1 MQSLVSRAVKPM
13 APYRVVVTDQVFPSV
28 DIERELLGNAGADL
42 EVATGDREEVLARAE
57 EADALLNTYFPID
70 ADAMKRL
77 ERCRIIARYGIGV
90 DNIDLDAARERDIV
104 VTNVPDYCVEEV
116 AAHAVAMLLALLR
129 RLPEGEAVLRG
140 GGWGIA
146 QLRPIKRLSD
156 GTVGVVGLGRIGRR
170 VVELIRPFGV
180 TILGHDPFVTE
191 LEGVRVV
198 DLDELLAAS
207 DAVTLH
213 CPLLPQTRGLIN
225 TDRLAAMPAHSVLV
239 NTSRGPL
246 VVLDDLLGALRDQ
259 RIRAAALDV
268 FETEPVDAARLEG
281 VPGLL
286 ATPHMAFYSDA
297 AVAESQTKA
306 ATQVIKVL
314 RGERPDYQVN
324 AS

>member
-1 MQSLVSRAVKPM
+1 M
-13 APYRVVVTDQVFPSV
+13 ARYRVVVTDQVFPSV
-28 DIERELLGNAGADL
+28 EIERDLLGAADADL
-42 EVATGDREEVLARAE
+42 EVATGDREEVLARAAD
-57 EADALLNTYFPID
+57 ADALLNTYFPID

-116 AAHAVAMLLALLR
+116 AAHAVAMMLSLLR
-129 RLPEGEAVLRG
+129 KLPDGEAVLRD

-156 GTVGVVGLGRIGRR
+156 TTIGIVGLGRIGRR
-170 VVELIRPFGV
+170 VADLMRPFGV
-180 TILGHDPFVTE
+180 TLLGQDPYVTE
-191 LEGVRVV
+191 LDGVRIV

-207 DAVTLH
+207 DVVTLH
-213 CPLLPQTRGLIN
+213 CPLLPQTKGLVN
-225 TDRLAAMPAHSVLV
+225 AERLASMPPHSALV

-246 VVLDDLLGALRDQ
+246 VVLDDLIAALRDR

-268 FETEPVDAARLEG
+268 FESEPVDPARLDA

-297 AVAESQTKA
+297 AVAESQNKA

-314 RGERPDYQVN
+314 GGERPDYQVN

>member
-1 MQSLVSRAVKPM
+1 M
-13 APYRVVVTDQVFPSV
+13 ARYRVVVTDQVFPSV
-28 DIERELLGNAGADL
+28 EIERELLATAGADL
-42 EVATGDREEVLARAE
+42 EVATGDREEVLARAAA
-57 EADALLNTYFPID
+57 ADALLNTYFPVD

-116 AAHAVAMLLALLR
+116 AAHAVAMMLSLLR
-129 RLPEGEAVLRG
+129 RLPDGEAVLRS

-146 QLRPIKRLSD
+146 RLRPIKRLSD
-156 GTVGVVGLGRIGRR
+156 ATIGIVGLGRIGRR
-170 VVELIRPFGV
+170 VADLMRPFGV
-180 TILGHDPFVTE
+180 TLLGHDPYVTE

-198 DLDELLAAS
+198 ELDELLAAS
-207 DAVTLH
+207 DVVTLH
-213 CPLLPQTRGLIN
+213 CPLLPQTKGLVN
-225 TDRLAAMPAHSVLV
+225 AERLAMMPAHSALV

-246 VVLDDLLGALRDQ
+246 VVLDDLIAALRDK

-268 FETEPVDAARLEG
+268 FESEPVDPARLEG

-297 AVAESQTKA
+297 AVAESQNKA

>member
-1 MQSLVSRAVKPM
+1 M
-13 APYRVVVTDQVFPSV
+13 ARYRVVVTDQVFPSV
-28 DIERELLGNAGADL
+28 AIERELLAAHDADL
-42 EVATGDREEVLARAE
+42 AVASGDRDAVLTRAAD
-57 EADALLNTYFPID
+57 ADALLNTYFPID

-90 DNIDLDAARERDIV
+90 DNIDLDAARDRDIV

-116 AAHAVAMLLALLR
+116 AAHAVAMQLSLLR
-129 RLPEGEAVLRG
+129 RLPDGEAVLRR
-140 GGWGIA
+140 GGWGID

-156 GTVGVVGLGRIGRR
+156 TTIGIVGLGRIGRR
-170 VVELIRPFGV
+170 VADLMRPFGV
-180 TILGHDPFVTE
+180 TLLGHDPYVTE

-198 DLDELLAAS
+198 ELDELLASS
-207 DAVTLH
+207 DVVTLH
-213 CPLLPQTRGLIN
+213 CPLLPQTTGLIN
-225 TDRLAAMPAHSVLV
+225 AERLATMPSHSALV

-246 VVLDDLLGALRDQ
+246 VVLDDLIEALRDK

-268 FETEPVDAARLEG
+268 FESEPVDPARLEG

-297 AVAESQTKA
+297 AVAESQNKA

-314 RGERPDYQVN
+314 GGERPDYQVN

>member
-1 MQSLVSRAVKPM
+1 M
-13 APYRVVVTDQVFPSV
+13 ARYRVVVTDQVFPSV
-28 DIERELLGNAGADL
+28 DIERDLLGAADADL
-42 EVATGDREEVLARAE
+42 EVATGNREEVLARAAD
-57 EADALLNTYFPID
+57 ADALLNTYFPID
-70 ADAMKRL
+70 SDAMKRL

-116 AAHAVAMLLALLR
+116 AAHAVAMLLSLLR
-129 RLPEGEAVLRG
+129 KLPDGEAELRN

-156 GTVGVVGLGRIGRR
+156 TTIGIVGLGRIGRR
-170 VVELIRPFGV
+170 VAELMRPFGV
-180 TILGHDPFVTE
+180 TLLGQDPYVTE
-191 LEGVRVV
+191 LEGVRIVE
-198 DLDELLAAS
+198 LDELLGSS
-207 DAVTLH
+207 DVVTLH
-213 CPLLPQTRGLIN
+213 CPLLPQTKGLIN
-225 TDRLAAMPAHSVLV
+225 TERLATMPAHCALV

-246 VVLDDLLGALRDQ
+246 VVLDDLIAALRDK

-268 FETEPVDAARLEG
+268 FESEPVDPARLDG

-297 AVAESQTKA
+297 AVAESQNKA

-314 RGERPDYQVN
+314 GGERPDYQVN
-324 AS
+324 A